1 MLVRVILGLVVFAIL
16 IMIIGLEFS
25 FPGFVNNY
33 WSPIVSTIL
42 TGLLAWLAYLS
53 YRRDEPRF
61 ATELNLLPVN
71 SPMVRDQ
78 FGMND
83 KREADL
89 SRQGVN
95 NLLLIVVTNQ
105 SKNPAVIRG
114 LVGDKELFV
123 PLVDVKFAGFGTL
136 LKEGEQKIKTIPL
149 DKKLR
154 EQILASRYLAV
165 EDVRETRHKCKS
177 KVLRRL
183 KKQIKGN

>member
-1 MLVRVILGLVVFAIL
+1 MLVRVIIGLSIPAIL
-16 IMIIGLEFS
+16 TIIICLEFLY
-25 FPGFVNNY
+25 PGFINDY
-33 WSPIVSTIL
+33 WSPLVSTIL
-42 TGLLAWLAYLS
+42 SGLLAWLAYLT
-53 YRRDEPRF
+53 YQRDEPSF

-71 SPMVRDQ
+71 SPMARER

-105 SKNPAVIRG
+105 SKDPAVIRG

-123 PLVDVKFAGFGTL
+123 PLADVKFAGFGTL
-136 LKEGEQKIKTIPL
+136 LKEGEQKIETIPL

-183 KKQIKGN
+183 KKQIEGN